1 MLLRAC
7 VCVLILFLTSCGG
20 GHEVT
25 KVSGNVKYKGKA
37 VANATVIFEPDGG
50 GGTVGASTTDSN
62 GNYNLGSSSGAGV
75 PAGSYSVKI
84 TSAAKMVDDVDP
96 MAGLVR
102 GSKEYEAAYMK
113 ASSRSAAEAYK
124 TKIDPDAIPEK
135 YGTGGELKQIVE
147 KKSSQVIDF
156 DLK

>member
-1 MLLRAC
+1 
-7 VCVLILFLTSCGG
+7 
-20 GHEVT
+20 
-25 KVSGNVKYKGKA
+25 
-37 VANATVIFEPDGG
+37 
-50 GGTVGASTTDSN
+50 
-62 GNYNLGSSSGAGV
+62 V

-96 MAGLVR
+96 FAGLER

-113 ASSRSAAEAYK
+113 ASSRPAAEAYK
-124 TKIDPDAIPEK
+124 TKIDPDAIPAK